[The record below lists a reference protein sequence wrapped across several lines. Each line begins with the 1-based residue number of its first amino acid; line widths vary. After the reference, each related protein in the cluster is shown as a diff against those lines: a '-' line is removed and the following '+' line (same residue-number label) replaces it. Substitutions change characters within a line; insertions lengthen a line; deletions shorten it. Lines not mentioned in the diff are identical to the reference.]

1 MRFIALFESIAIVS
15 VDKIAIGKGTIENW
29 KLKIENWKLKIENGE
44 PWINW
49 KLNVENGGIFIH

>member
-29 KLKIENWKLKIENGE
+29 KLKIENGE